1 MCYHM
6 KNGLSSVVIDMVN
19 SISWRPKDDELRQ
32 LVIEV
37 SKSTGFSDWA
47 KSAFKHY
54 LECEEQTLSNIDE
67 ADQFFDTVD
76 SMKYTEKVKCITDEK
91 TGHYRIP
98 RNNPCA
104 NINCLYDVCDS
115 YKTKLQIKH
124 ITQNIDW
131 SNKKPDARFITRL
144 WQDVSL
150 KYEDWALSYEI
161 RFLFKNQIR
170 NYQETRDTKMTY
182 FMIWLRSYITD
193 AGLTIKA

>member
-1 MCYHM
+1 
-6 KNGLSSVVIDMVN
+6 MVN

-54 LECEEQTLSNIDE
+54 LECSKEQILSNIDD

-76 SMKYTEKVKCITDEK
+76 SMKYTEKVKCINDDRS
-91 TGHYRIP
+91 GHYRIP
-98 RNNPCA
+98 RNNPCS
-104 NINCLYDVCDS
+104 NINCQYDVCDS

-131 SNKKPDARFITRL
+131 TNKKPDARFITRL
-144 WQDVSL
+144 WQDVAI
-150 KYEDWALSYEI
+150 KYEEWALSYET
-161 RFLFKNQIR
+161 RNTFKNQPLK
-170 NYQETRDTKMTY
+170 YQEHRDTTFEY